1 MRQHVLQALVI
12 DTMQRLFR
20 AWKTRLH
27 ADYFLYDTDEERL
40 SHRPDD
46 ITPEDWV
53 SLAEHFGS
61 LAFKAVSE
69 RNKLNRGKQTTKHSC
84 GSKSFAEVEE
94 STHQIEF
101 GNSNT
106 LVKMTD
112 ENRCG
117 RIHSHNKFMA
127 YSKKLW
133 LNNNLKKMS
142 FQLVQMR
149 F

>member
-94 STHQIEF
+94 STR
-101 GNSNT
+101 NP
-106 LVKMTD
+106 D
-112 ENRCG
+112 NRTNAAPD
-117 RIHSHNKFMA
+117 RVWELQHTRKND
-127 YSKKLW
+127 
-133 LNNNLKKMS
+133 
-142 FQLVQMR
+142 R
-149 F
+149 